1 MAFQFAIAGDGV
13 QDAGAFLAAF
23 EHHAVSIGKVTDFEN
38 LPLLVATF
46 YGRARDWYESLQ
58 HNQQVNYQLL
68 VQQFKAKYIRRRN
81 ATEVR
86 EELFRLR
93 MSSTTEYNDYD
104 REFSDLWST
113 WIRLRGGTEDE
124 WFKMDRF
131 KAGLS
136 PHFTLEANLKNPTTF
151 QALVQTCQAYNREIK
166 VLQAGADSTVGL
178 EVIY

>member
-1 MAFQFAIAGDGV
+1 MAFQFAFAGDGF
-13 QDAGAFLAAF
+13 QDEGEFLAAF
-23 EHHAVSIGKVTDFEN
+23 EHHAISIGKMTDMEK

-58 HNQQVNYQLL
+58 PNQQVNYELL

-93 MSSTTEYNDYD
+93 MSSTTEYNDYE
-104 REFSDLWST
+104 REIIDLWST

-124 WFKMDRF
+124 WFKMDRS

-136 PHFTLEANLKNPTTF
+136 LHFVLEENLKNPTTF
-151 QALVQTCQAYNREIK
+151 QALVQTCQAYNRQIK
-166 VLQAGADSTVGL
+166 VLQA
-178 EVIY
+178 

>member
-1 MAFQFAIAGDGV
+1 MAFQFAFAGDGV
-13 QDAGAFLAAF
+13 QDVGAFLAAF
-23 EHHAVSIGKVTDFEN
+23 EHHAVSIGKVTDFEK

-46 YGRARDWYESLQ
+46 YGRARDWYEFLQ
-58 HNQQVNYQLL
+58 PNQQVNYELL

-93 MSSTTEYNDYD
+93 MSSTTEYNDYE
-104 REFSDLWST
+104 REIIDLWST
-113 WIRLRGGTEDE
+113 WIRLCGGTEDE

-136 PHFTLEANLKNPTTF
+136 SHFALETNLKNSTTF
-151 QALVQTCQAYNREIK
+151 QALVQTCQAYNRQIK
-166 VLQAGADSTVGL
+166 VLQA
-178 EVIY
+178 